1 MASLLAAGMQT
12 ATWLSL
18 PGWREAR
25 TRATNHEATHAETE
39 VWSLR
44 TAVAACARPVWSRST
59 SQIAAKAPCGRPRP
73 HMYWLVQPVCRKS
86 ASLNRHKTWP
96 GCKSDHV
103 KEALAGLKALCRRM
117 RCYSACLGMYLELRP
132 RPMNRGHVRP
142 HPRPAAAGT
151 EEGGTKEPAP
161 VPAGVTGH
169 RTQQP
174 RDQVGPP
181 GPHPA
186 QTHRPQLPPGSKG
199 CPAPRL

>member
-1 MASLLAAGMQT
+1 MQKQ
-12 ATWLSL
+12 
-18 PGWREAR
+18 R
-25 TRATNHEATHAETE
+25 
-39 VWSLR
+39 WSLR

-151 EEGGTKEPAP
+151 EEGQRSQPRCRPGSPATEPSSPGTKLGPP
-161 VPAGVTGH
+161 DHT
-169 RTQQP
+169 QP
-174 RDQVGPP
+174 RP
-181 GPHPA
+181 
-186 QTHRPQLPPGSKG
+186 RPQPPPGSKG